1 MDPVSA
7 FTGASGTSK
16 SARSLKIRRQVMN
29 ESKLKILRV
38 LDNPKLTTGEKAD
51 VPATMNC
58 EYHRAAVHRFENG
71 TRLKDMTP
79 EQVGAAG
86 VPS

>member
-16 SARSLKIRRQVMN
+16 NARSLKIRRQAMN
-29 ESKLKILRV
+29 ESELEILRV
-38 LDNPKLTTGEKAD
+38 LDNPKLTTGEKAG
-51 VPATMNC
+51 VSASMNR

-71 TRLKDMTP
+71 TRLEDMTP
-79 EQVGAAG
+79 EQVGAAS